1 MGKRRCL
8 PNAISKLQVNIV
20 SWRAGHLIFEILKQ
34 PRKERRRGKEK
45 KRKEERTK
53 TFLILQLYLHNFV
66 DLFGVFFYIYI

>member
-45 KRKEERTK
+45 KRRKDK
-53 TFLILQLYLHNFV
+53 NASSLCPLSLPSITFSSINEY
-66 DLFGVFFYIYI
+66 